1 MNHDPSSQRVPVVIL
16 ALAALVGLLVVT
28 SACRSTVPAGVQLKD
43 SEITAKVKAKLATDG
58 DINPFNIDV
67 DTNEGVVTL
76 QGRVAK
82 EEARTKAED
91 HARHTEGVKRVID
104 LIKVGDRT

>member
-1 MNHDPSSQRVPVVIL
+1 MNMNRTKLMPWITVVVL
-16 ALAALVGLLVVT
+16 ALTALLTL
-28 SACRSTVPAGVQLKD
+28 SACSSTKTAGTQVD
-43 SEITAKVKAKLATDG
+43 DAAITAAVKARLAADG

-82 EEARTKAED
+82 EEARRKAED
-91 HARHTEGVKRVID
+91 HARETDGVRRVIN
-104 LIKVGDRT
+104 LIKVGDQAE